1 MIVKNK
7 LLNYSNAYIYQDT
20 EYFKMSLDSLL
31 LAKFVTINMRDKNI
45 IDLATGNA
53 PIPMLLTY
61 RTKAHIC
68 GVEIQEEVYN
78 LANLSIK
85 KNKMT
90 QQISLI
96 NEDVNN
102 ITDYFKPDTFDVVT
116 CNPPYFKTNNTLFE
130 NNNIIKASARHEKL
144 LTLEDILRVSNGR
157 LAMVHRTE
165 RLMEILFLMKKY
177 NIEPKKIRFV
187 YPNNAKNSDLVL
199 IEGTLNGKS
208 GLKIMNPL
216 FVYVKKD
223 VYSKEVKDMFGEWNL
238 WYKIVIMI
246 VPLYIWYLLLLE
258 DTRVTLNLLTHY
270 GINKKLIALHEHNED
285 TAKEKVL
292 DYLKNGDSVALVTD
306 RGTPIISDPG
316 YKTVKYISDNGYN
329 VVALPGATAFVPALI
344 TSGIA
349 PQPFLFYGF
358 LDSKD
363 SIRKKELELLS
374 DEVETMIFYEA
385 PHRIIKTLN
394 MMLDIFG
401 DRDISISR
409 EITKKFET
417 IYRGKISN
425 VINLVPEK
433 GEFVIVV
440 NGMKER
446 KIDDTISVHN
456 AVNNYISAGF
466 DVMASIKK
474 VAKDRGLAKNVIYKE
489 YHREDK

>member
-45 IDLATGNA
+45 IDLATGNV

-144 LTLEDILRVSNGR
+144 LTLEDILRVSKYLLKNNGR

-223 VYSKEVKDMFGEWNL
+223 VYSKEVKDMFGE
-238 WYKIVIMI
+238 
-246 VPLYIWYLLLLE
+246 
-258 DTRVTLNLLTHY
+258 
-270 GINKKLIALHEHNED
+270 
-285 TAKEKVL
+285 
-292 DYLKNGDSVALVTD
+292 
-306 RGTPIISDPG
+306 
-316 YKTVKYISDNGYN
+316 
-329 VVALPGATAFVPALI
+329 
-344 TSGIA
+344 
-349 PQPFLFYGF
+349 
-358 LDSKD
+358 
-363 SIRKKELELLS
+363 
-374 DEVETMIFYEA
+374 
-385 PHRIIKTLN
+385 
-394 MMLDIFG
+394 
-401 DRDISISR
+401 
-409 EITKKFET
+409 
-417 IYRGKISN
+417 
-425 VINLVPEK
+425 
-433 GEFVIVV
+433 
-440 NGMKER
+440 
-446 KIDDTISVHN
+446 
-456 AVNNYISAGF
+456 
-466 DVMASIKK
+466 
-474 VAKDRGLAKNVIYKE
+474 
-489 YHREDK
+489 